1 MAESGGDQKASGSTP
16 PVFISYAS
24 QNAAVAA
31 ALVEA
36 LERHGIVCWIA
47 PRDVKAGALYADAI
61 VRAISGS
68 KAFVLVL
75 SESATTSSHV
85 GKEIE
90 RATSKKR
97 PIIVLRI
104 DAAPL
109 TPAFEYFLS
118 ESQWIEAQSG
128 TNEAAHAKLIDA
140 IREPERA
147 APTNIPAATPGMS
160 AGKASGPQP
169 KSHRNRVL
177 RAAGLAVVA
186 LALVALLT
194 DRFWLAKRVTA
205 AQSTSVATNVV
216 SDKSIAVLPF
226 TDMSEKKDQE
236 YFADGMAE
244 EVIDL
249 LAKLP
254 PVIRV
259 IGRTSSFQF
268 KGKTEDLRVIGRT
281 LGAAYVVEGSVRKSG
296 DRIRVTAQLIGAQ
309 NGSHVWSET
318 YDEPSDDVLKVQD
331 RIAMGLVRALQVT
344 VGADELGAPAAL
356 KSSEAYDL
364 YLRGR
369 HAIDQWDRAGFE
381 AAEEYFRQ
389 ALELDPTAARTAE
402 WLATAQ
408 LYRAIWGFV
417 PPHQGFER
425 ARLSALRALKLN
437 PRSGTAHAVLASINT
452 DYDWDWPTA
461 DRECEQALALEPHNP
476 NVVGDAGFA
485 RSAFA
490 QPDDSARL
498 VSAALALDPLN
509 GTWHEYLGQ
518 MRYRAGR
525 LAEAEAELHKALEI
539 SPTYAEA
546 HFFLGQVLLA
556 KGEPDAALVAM
567 QQEVPESGR
576 DTGLAIAYHA
586 LGRKAESDRALARQ
600 TAEHASDSAYE
611 IAQAHAYR
619 AELDQAFVWLDRA
632 YIQKDVEL
640 YWIKGDPLLKNLEND
655 PRYKI
660 FLRKMKLT
668 E

>member
-1 MAESGGDQKASGSTP
+1 ML
-16 PVFISYAS
+16 F
-24 QNAAVAA
+24 
-31 ALVEA
+31 
-36 LERHGIVCWIA
+36 
-47 PRDVKAGALYADAI
+47 
-61 VRAISGS
+61 
-68 KAFVLVL
+68 
-75 SESATTSSHV
+75 ESATTSSHV

-169 KSHRNRVL
+169 KSRRNRVL
-177 RAAGLAVVA
+177 LAAGLAVVA

-281 LGAAYVVEGSVRKSG
+281 LGAAYVV
-296 DRIRVTAQLIGAQ
+296 
-309 NGSHVWSET
+309 
-318 YDEPSDDVLKVQD
+318 
-331 RIAMGLVRALQVT
+331 
-344 VGADELGAPAAL
+344 
-356 KSSEAYDL
+356 
-364 YLRGR
+364 
-369 HAIDQWDRAGFE
+369 
-381 AAEEYFRQ
+381 
-389 ALELDPTAARTAE
+389 
-402 WLATAQ
+402 
-408 LYRAIWGFV
+408 
-417 PPHQGFER
+417 
-425 ARLSALRALKLN
+425 
-437 PRSGTAHAVLASINT
+437 
-452 DYDWDWPTA
+452 
-461 DRECEQALALEPHNP
+461 
-476 NVVGDAGFA
+476 
-485 RSAFA
+485 
-490 QPDDSARL
+490 
-498 VSAALALDPLN
+498 
-509 GTWHEYLGQ
+509 
-518 MRYRAGR
+518 
-525 LAEAEAELHKALEI
+525 
-539 SPTYAEA
+539 
-546 HFFLGQVLLA
+546 
-556 KGEPDAALVAM
+556 
-567 QQEVPESGR
+567 
-576 DTGLAIAYHA
+576 GLAIAYHA
-586 LGRKAESDRALARQ
+586 LGRKTESDRALARQ